1 MANLISAADYKI
13 LADYYSAARDREL
26 LVNDDLF
33 DAVYHI
39 VLLNE
44 LQPEVD
50 LLNVYWNSYL
60 LSANRFETPSS
71 LLTSVRALNN
81 HVVVRGSYDDINE
94 YFAANVGLEV
104 DETWQSMSSDV
115 GYDISDTYVV

>member
-1 MANLISAADYKI
+1 MATLIAAADYKI
-13 LADYYSAARDREL
+13 LADYYSAARDRVL
-26 LVNDDLF
+26 LVNGDLF

-39 VLLNE
+39 VLMNE

-50 LLNVYWNSYL
+50 LLNTYWASYL
-60 LSANRFETPSS
+60 LSANTFETPNS
-71 LLTSVRALNN
+71 LLGAVRALNG

-94 YFAANVGLEV
+94 YFAANPGLEV
-104 DETWQSMSSDV
+104 DETWQSLSSDA

>member
-13 LADYYSAARDREL
+13 LADYYSAARNREL

-50 LLNVYWNSYL
+50 LLNIYWNSYL

-81 HVVVRGSYDDINE
+81 HVVVRGNYDDINE
-94 YFAANVGLEV
+94 YFAANAGLEI